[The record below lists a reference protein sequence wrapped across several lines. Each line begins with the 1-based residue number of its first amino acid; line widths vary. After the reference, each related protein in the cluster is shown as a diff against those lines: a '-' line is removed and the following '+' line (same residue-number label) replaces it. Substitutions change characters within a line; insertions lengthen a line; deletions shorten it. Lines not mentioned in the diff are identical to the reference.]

1 MIQLQDALRAWPT
14 ADFGP
19 ALKRELAALP
29 SGVLP
34 LQHGVSPGTHVDDSE
49 VAATVIRATAEGGV
63 IRARVGVFFTEVLA
77 GCSCGD
83 DPAPASAYCE
93 IEVLIDQASGA
104 ARFVPVQD

>member
-1 MIQLQDALRAWPT
+1 MIELHDALRAWSTP
-14 ADFGP
+14 DFGP
-19 ALKRELAALP
+19 VLKRELAAIP
-29 SGVLP
+29 PGVLP

-49 VAATVIRATAEGGV
+49 VAVTVIRATAEAGV
-63 IRARVGVFFTEVLA
+63 IRARIGVFFTEVLA

-104 ARFVPVQD
+104 ARFLPVRD